1 MKKGLVLLILGFI
14 FLCSFVVED
23 LLAEKILAE
32 VGPYKLHK
40 EDLEDLMKGD
50 PQVRELLKV
59 KPELKPQIQKNLL
72 ERWLNITLLSL
83 AAREEK
89 LNENPEIKRK
99 LLEAENL
106 ILAESYL
113 QKKLSQIS
121 IKEEEMRNYY
131 EKNKEKYSEPEQVH
145 LKHILIFVPE
155 GADKQTKEKAL
166 NRAKQIKAQ
175 LVKGAKFEELAKLH
189 SDDTASREKGGDLG
203 VLRKGETLPEFEEKV
218 FKLKVGEISDPISSP
233 YGYHIVKV
241 IKKLPPTTLPYEK
254 VKDEVREDLKREK
267 ERALLEKEIEEL
279 KQKFSPKIY

>member
-40 EDLEDLMKGD
+40 EDLEDLMKSD

-113 QKKLSQIS
+113 QKRLSKIS

-131 EKNKEKYSEPEQVH
+131 EKNKEKYSEPERVH

-175 LVKGAKFEELAKLH
+175 LLKGAKFEELAKLH

>member
-113 QKKLSQIS
+113 QKRLSKIS

-131 EKNKEKYSEPEQVH
+131 EKNKEKYSEPERVH

-175 LVKGAKFEELAKLH
+175 LLKGVKFEELAKLH

>member
-40 EDLEDLMKGD
+40 EDLEDLMKSD

-121 IKEEEMRNYY
+121 IQEEEMRNYY

-175 LVKGAKFEELAKLH
+175 LLKGAKFEELAKLH

-203 VLRKGETLPEFEEKV
+203 VLKKGETLPEFEEKV